1 MEENENKRSERVE
14 NGDGVEKW
22 VDKKY
27 LIFFFRVF
35 GWGSEQWIDWKIFY
49 LKKKMKTMP
58 KKKKKI
64 KAKHKG
70 NDKFNASQ
78 KKKKKKKKKEKKKQH

>member
-49 LKKKMKTMP
+49 LKKKKWKQCP
-58 KKKKKI
+58 KKKK
-64 KAKHKG
+64 
-70 NDKFNASQ
+70 DKS
-78 KKKKKKKKKEKKKQH
+78 KT